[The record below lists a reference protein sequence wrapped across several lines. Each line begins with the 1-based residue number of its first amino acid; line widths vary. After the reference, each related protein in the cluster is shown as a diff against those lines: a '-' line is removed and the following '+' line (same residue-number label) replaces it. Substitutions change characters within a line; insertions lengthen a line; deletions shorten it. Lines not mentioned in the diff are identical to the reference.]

1 MCDSDFAVASSQGP
15 YMVRF
20 RHNVLGSW
28 KASGPTVALI
38 DESVLELYGPSFSHD
53 LAALNCVPILAA
65 EETKTLENMSTI
77 VSRLLEAGAR
87 RGSSLLAIGGGITQ
101 DITSFLAS
109 VMFRGMPWQFIPTTL
124 LAQADSCIGSKS
136 SINASGVKNLVGTFH
151 PPDTIDVD
159 CSVLATLDK
168 AALHSGIGEMLK
180 VHAISGPRDF
190 DRIAENYESLLLDS
204 NVMTKAV
211 HQSLLYKKRLV
222 ELDEFDEGPRNVMN
236 YGHSFGH
243 AIETA
248 TEYAIPHG
256 VAVSIGMDMANYVAQ
271 VLGVTTLA
279 EFERMHPVLRL
290 NSMDFDSVLF
300 EASGVISAL
309 KRDKKNSS
317 THYRLVLPDTN
328 GEITL
333 SWIDMDEQL
342 VVAVSSYLA
351 TARLT

>member
-1 MCDSDFAVASSQGP
+1 MFDSDFAVASSQGP
-15 YMVRF
+15 YVVRF
-20 RHNVLGSW
+20 RDNVLGSW
-28 KASGPTVALI
+28 KASRPTVALI
-38 DESVLELYGPSFSHD
+38 DEHVLELYGPSFSRD

-65 EETKTLENMSTI
+65 EETKTLENMPTI
-77 VSRLLEAGAR
+77 VSRLLEAGTR

-101 DITSFLAS
+101 DIASFLAS

-136 SINASGVKNLVGTFH
+136 SINASGVKNLLGTFH
-151 PPDTIDVD
+151 PPDAIDVD

-168 AALHSGIGEMLK
+168 TALHSGIGEMLK

-190 DRIAENYESLLLDS
+190 DRLAENYESLLSDS

-271 VLGVTTLA
+271 FLGVTTLT

-290 NSMDFDSVLF
+290 NSMDFDPVLF
-300 EASGVISAL
+300 EATAVISAL
-309 KRDKKNSS
+309 QRDKKNSS

-351 TARLT
+351 TARLA